1 MFYASD
7 VNMHSAHEHILDIH
21 RRAVRVPLAV
31 LALGAGVAVPVSR
44 AEVGWQLLVRVLRHP
59 RTRLVAQLQIV
70 NGGFAVIVALCSY
83 IAFHRTC
90 CSFAIYRMI
99 IS

>member
-1 MFYASD
+1 
-7 VNMHSAHEHILDIH
+7 
-21 RRAVRVPLAV
+21 
-31 LALGAGVAVPVSR
+31 
-44 AEVGWQLLVRVLRHP
+44 
-59 RTRLVAQLQIV
+59 
-70 NGGFAVIVALCSY
+70 VIVALCSY